1 MLKANKLRAQ
11 LNAAVPWLKQNPDN
25 LWVGIRKGTLVSTG
39 EPSAAFEYRY
49 QLEILILDYP
59 GDMDFLSA
67 VILAWARV
75 HQPDLIFN
83 PDKRAREISFMADI
97 LSNRCA
103 DILYSMPTD
112 EAVIVSTNERGE
124 TVFIHRDEP
133 DYAEL
138 MGVSH
143 TAWDLDFSA
152 TMDGMPDDES
162 NE

>member
-11 LNAAVPWLKQNPDN
+11 LTAAVPWLKQNPDN

-39 EPSAAFEYRY
+39 ELSPAFEYRY
-49 QLEILILDYP
+49 QLEILVLDYP
-59 GDMDFLSA
+59 GDLDFLSA

-97 LSNRCA
+97 LANRCA

-112 EAVIVSTNERGE
+112 EVV
-124 TVFIHRDEP
+124 TVDTLANGKSAFVHHDEP
-133 DYAEL
+133 DYAAL
-138 MGVSH
+138 MGIDR
-143 TAWDLDFSA
+143 TAWDWAVVA
-152 TMDGMPDDES
+152 TMDGTPDDEG